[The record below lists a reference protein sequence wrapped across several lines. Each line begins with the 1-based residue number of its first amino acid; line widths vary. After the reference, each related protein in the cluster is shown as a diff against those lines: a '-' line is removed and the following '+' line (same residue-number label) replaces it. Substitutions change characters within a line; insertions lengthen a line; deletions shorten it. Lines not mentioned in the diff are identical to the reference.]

1 MQKLFLLTFI
11 YLSIFNPSQEI
22 PTLKIGKAKAHRDI
36 SGNYTPLAVSLS
48 TEDKGTKVKP
58 VDLICVVDKSG
69 SMGGKPFE
77 LVLESLRY
85 LINLMDET
93 DNFALVTFS
102 DDAQLVNGLTK
113 MTSENKKII
122 LNSLSTLSVYG
133 ATNIYDGLKTA
144 LDLLTNDYSSGDRV
158 ASIILLSDGYDNY
171 YYQEVANMFKTYM
184 RSTKKDD
191 YIFTLYTFGYGT
203 DFDYELLNQ
212 IALSK
217 DGAYFD
223 IEQLSDVG
231 DAFLKIYGSLSTV
244 ANVNVQ
250 LTIQSKFKI
259 IGVCGM
265 EDMYDANITSDII
278 SSFYVTLI
286 QVIYGKNYNFVLF
299 FDVPFTTPLYT
310 EVLKVTVSKL
320 DLFANYLWTGIF
332 SLPAYEEYIRC
343 IVVDFFKEGY
353 NKQSTGEIDN
363 GIEWIKSNYNGTR
376 NWVKELDAAKADLM
390 TGEVGKANLLS
401 KISELK
407 TCRIGTH
414 YDEGNSFQRQLISNS
429 HNLNISKLE
438 KIEIEGQKL
447 IDYISPNNYYYLY
460 LSEGIGKVNN
470 LPFSGKSS
478 SFIIYSDDNFGQIN
492 ITADDY
498 MQLYFD
504 KKSIQRLQ
512 TIVDFSHV
520 GKFIIKKDLPFD
532 FYTRVDGKRDIT
544 FNIDFQNLD
553 IQLSDESNIYDLLE
567 LNAYILSDN
576 DIDNLV
582 NDENT
587 LNTFKKFR
595 GEFNKKLGIGKV
607 VLKQREISDNLNSI
621 YNNYLYIIINKV
633 PGITSNII
641 NKVQGQFFFIPNDYI
656 YSSVPANCNI
666 FSHIEQ
672 GDNSAHMYT
681 LEINSTSF
689 NESFMIEFESI
700 DNNELDIKILNYEDV
715 VNNIID
721 LYNDYD
727 RYEIDKKKISNK
739 IYMTVMQKDK
749 NEIIDNKIILS
760 IFSTEVDHIP
770 TSNLS
775 YAFKYFSGYQA
786 FSPNLISTDLIFE
799 SSLINETTNELMDTT
814 NELMDSTNEIK
825 DSTNEIKDST
835 DELLDTTNE
844 IMETTEEI
852 KKIIDELTTD
862 ELTETTAKLMNITNK
877 IVETTNKFEETTNKF
892 EETTNKIEETTN
904 KIEETTNKIKE
915 TTNEIEETTNEIK
928 ETTNEIE
935 ETSQIGKN
943 RISVILLGFA
953 RYSYSSFDR
962 MINFLIYFA
971 YIEKNVYAKKI
982 TIILFINYKRFSRYL
997 QAHSETQ
1004 GECTLIEDDS
1014 LYQKKY
1020 KCSIETNGKEID
1032 NIKFDRN
1039 IYVNDNDIDFS
1050 NIEISPIGIKYLH
1063 NIQDVGKQDL
1073 FDNKM
1078 LYILNQTELIID
1090 NNKNQLNINGYM
1102 NDNSFTYNNFN
1113 LDIVLTYYFEE
1124 KIANISCNA
1133 TIMQI
1138 TNKCYFECGT
1148 KNEITG
1154 SLGSAY
1160 SNLGDANLIVSI
1172 PQQNDNY
1179 INFKEKRTNYNSDGY
1194 GTEKDSKLSG
1204 GIIALI
1210 VIACVFGFI
1219 IIIVVVIYCYK
1230 KRSASKK
1237 EAETGTTMMRFSTN
1251 NYI

>member
-1 MQKLFLLTFI
+1 MPTFFICLTIFI
-11 YLSIFNPSQEI
+11 PSKET
-22 PTLKIGKAKAHRDI
+22 PTLTIGRARSHEDM
-36 SGNYTPLAVSLS
+36 SGTYTPLDVSLS

-69 SMGGKPFE
+69 SMEGAPFE

-93 DNFALVTFS
+93 DNFALITFS
-102 DDAQLVNGLTK
+102 SYAQLVNGLTK

-122 LNSLSTLSVYG
+122 LNSLSTLSAYG
-133 ATNIYDGLKTA
+133 MTNIYDGLKTA

-171 YYQEVANMFKTYM
+171 NDGQVVNNFKTYM
-184 RSTKKDD
+184 RNTKKDD
-191 YIFTLYTFGYGT
+191 YVFTMYAFGYGT

-212 IALSK
+212 IALIK

-223 IEQLSDVG
+223 IDQLSDVG

-244 ANVNVQ
+244 VNVNVQ
-250 LTIQSKFKI
+250 LKIQSKFRI
-259 IGVCGM
+259 ISIYGI
-265 EDMYDANITSDII
+265 EDMHDANITNGTI
-278 SSFYVTLI
+278 SSFYVKLI
-286 QVIYGKNYNFVLF
+286 QVVYGKKYDFVLLV
-299 FDVPFTTPLYT
+299 DVPRTTPLFT
-310 EVLKVTVSKL
+310 EVLNATVSRL
-320 DLFANYLWTGIF
+320 DLFENFLWDGKF
-332 SLPAYEEYIRC
+332 SPSAYEEYIRC
-343 IVVDFFKEGY
+343 IVVDFFEEGY
-353 NKQSTGEIDN
+353 KKQSMGEIDN
-363 GIEWIKSNYNGTR
+363 GIKWIKNNYNGTK
-376 NWVKELDAAKADLM
+376 NWVKELDGVKADLI

-407 TCRIGTH
+407 TSRIGTH
-414 YDEGNSFQRQLISNS
+414 YDEGNSYQRELISNS

-438 KIEIEGQKL
+438 KIEIKGQKL
-447 IDYISPNNYYYLY
+447 IDCTSPNNYYYFY
-460 LSEGIGKVNN
+460 LNEGKGKINDIT
-470 LPFSGKSS
+470 FSGKSS
-478 SFIIYSDDNFGQIN
+478 SFIIYSNDSFGHIN
-492 ITADDY
+492 ITADDS
-498 MQLYFD
+498 MKLYFD
-504 KKSIQRLQ
+504 QKTIQRLQ
-512 TIVDFSHV
+512 TVVDFDHV
-520 GKFIIKKDLPFD
+520 GKFIIKKDVPFD

-544 FNIDFQNLD
+544 FNIEFQNLN
-553 IQLSDESNIYDLLE
+553 INLSDESNIYNLLE

-582 NDENT
+582 NNENT

-607 VLKQREISDNLNSI
+607 VLKQRDISDNLNSI

-633 PGITSNII
+633 SGITSNMI
-641 NKVQGQFFFIPNDYI
+641 NQVQGQFFFIPNNYI
-656 YSSVPANCNI
+656 YSSVPVKCNV

-681 LEINSTSF
+681 LEINSTSLKD
-689 NESFMIEFESI
+689 SFMIEFEPI
-700 DNNELDIKILNYEDV
+700 DNNELDIKILNYQDV
-715 VNNIID
+715 VDDKID

-727 RYEIDKKKISNK
+727 GYEIDKKKISNK
-739 IYMTVMQKDK
+739 IYMTVMKKDH

-760 IFSTEVDHIP
+760 IFSSEVDHIP
-770 TSNLS
+770 SSNLS
-775 YAFKYFSGYQA
+775 YVFKYYSVYQEFS
-786 FSPNLISTDLIFE
+786 SNLISTDFTVE
-799 SSLINETTNELMDTT
+799 SSNINEITNGLMDTTNELKDITNEMKDATNEINYTINELFETTNEIKDTTNELMDTI
-814 NELMDSTNEIK
+814 NEIEETTIK
-825 DSTNEIKDST
+825 IKETTNKIE
-835 DELLDTTNE
+835 ETTNE
-844 IMETTEEI
+844 I
-852 KKIIDELTTD
+852 
-862 ELTETTAKLMNITNK
+862 
-877 IVETTNKFEETTNKF
+877 EETIN
-892 EETTNKIEETTN
+892 EIEETTN

-953 RYSYSSFDR
+953 RYSYSSFGR

-997 QAHSETQ
+997 QAYSETQ

-1078 LYILNQTELIID
+1078 LYILAQAELIIN
-1090 NNKNQLNINGYM
+1090 NNKNQLIINGYM
-1102 NDNSFTYNNFN
+1102 NENSFTYNNFN
-1113 LDIVLTYYFEE
+1113 LEIVFNYLFVEFIT
-1124 KIANISCNA
+1124 NISCNA
-1133 TIMQI
+1133 TMHN
-1138 TNKCYFECGT
+1138 NKYNFECGT
-1148 KNEITG
+1148 KDKIEGILN
-1154 SLGSAY
+1154 SAY
-1160 SNLGDANLIVSI
+1160 SNLGNANLIVCI
-1172 PQQNDNY
+1172 PQENNKY
-1179 INFKEKRTNYNSDGY
+1179 INFKEIRTNNNRNN
-1194 GTEKDSKLSG
+1194 TEKKSKLSKG
-1204 GIIALI
+1204 QIAVFIIFCVIGLIALI
-1210 VIACVFGFI
+1210 ALI
-1219 IIIVVVIYCYK
+1219 IHCCK
-1230 KRSASKK
+1230 KRYNKK
-1237 EAETGTTMMRFSTN
+1237 EDEETGTTMMSFPSSSYTN
-1251 NYI
+1251 

>member
-69 SMGGKPFE
+69 SMEGAPFE

-158 ASIILLSDGYDNY
+158 ASIILLSDGYDNFY
-171 YYQEVANMFKTYM
+171 FQEVANMFKTYM

-544 FNIDFQNLD
+544 FNIDFQNFD

-656 YSSVPANCNI
+656 YSSVPANCNV

-700 DNNELDIKILNYEDV
+700 DNNELDIKILNYQDV

-814 NELMDSTNEIK
+814 NELFQTTNELMDSTNEIK

-877 IVETTNKFEETTNKF
+877 IVETTNKFEETTNKIVETTNKF
-892 EETTNKIEETTN
+892 EETTNKF
-904 KIEETTNKIKE
+904 
-915 TTNEIEETTNEIK
+915 EETTNENV
-928 ETTNEIE
+928 ETTNAIE
-935 ETSQIGKN
+935 EASQIIIN
-943 RISVILLGFA
+943 QISVILLGFA
-953 RYSYSSFDR
+953 KYSYSSINR
-962 MINFLIYFA
+962 IINFLIYFA
-971 YIEKNVYAKKI
+971 YIEKNIYAKNI
-982 TIILFINYKRFSRYL
+982 TIKVIINYKTTRRVL
-997 QAHSETQ
+997 QSYSETQ

-1020 KCSIETNGKEID
+1020 NCSIETNGQEID
-1032 NIKFDRN
+1032 NIKLDRN
-1039 IYVNDNDIDFS
+1039 ITVIDNDIDFS
-1050 NIEISPIGIKYLH
+1050 NIEISPMGLMYIN

-1113 LDIVLTYYFEE
+1113 LDIVLTDYFEE
-1124 KIANISCNA
+1124 KIAYISCNA
-1133 TIMQI
+1133 TMQI

-1154 SLGSAY
+1154 SLDSAY

-1179 INFKEKRTNYNSDGY
+1179 INFKGKRTNYNSDGY

-1219 IIIVVVIYCYK
+1219 IIIVVVIYCYR
-1230 KRSASKK
+1230 KRSAKK

>member
-1 MQKLFLLTFI
+1 MPTFFICLTIFI
-11 YLSIFNPSQEI
+11 PSKET
-22 PTLKIGKAKAHRDI
+22 PTLTIGRARSHEDM
-36 SGNYTPLAVSLS
+36 SGTYTPLDVSLS

-69 SMGGKPFE
+69 SMIGTPFE

-102 DDAQLVNGLTK
+102 DEAQLVNGLTK

-122 LNSLSTLSVYG
+122 LNNLSTLSANG
-133 ATNIYDGLKTA
+133 GTNIYEGLKTA

-171 YYQEVANMFKTYM
+171 NDGQVVNNFKTYM
-184 RSTKKDD
+184 RNTKKDD
-191 YIFTLYTFGYGT
+191 YVFTMYAFGYGT

-212 IALSK
+212 IALIK

-223 IEQLSDVG
+223 IDQLSDVG

-244 ANVNVQ
+244 VNVNVQ
-250 LTIQSKFKI
+250 LKIQSKFRI
-259 IGVCGM
+259 ISIYGI
-265 EDMYDANITSDII
+265 EDMHDANITNGTI
-278 SSFYVTLI
+278 SSFYVKLI
-286 QVIYGKNYNFVLF
+286 QVVYGKKYDFVLLV
-299 FDVPFTTPLYT
+299 DVPRTTPLFT
-310 EVLKVTVSKL
+310 EVLNATVSRL
-320 DLFANYLWTGIF
+320 DLFENFLWDGKF
-332 SLPAYEEYIRC
+332 SPSAYEEYIRC
-343 IVVDFFKEGY
+343 IVVDFFEEGY
-353 NKQSTGEIDN
+353 KKQSMGEIDN
-363 GIEWIKSNYNGTR
+363 GIKWIKNNYNGTK
-376 NWVKELDAAKADLM
+376 NWVKELDGVKADLI

-407 TCRIGTH
+407 TSRIGTH
-414 YDEGNSFQRQLISNS
+414 YDEGNSYQRELISNS

-438 KIEIEGQKL
+438 KIEIKGQKL
-447 IDYISPNNYYYLY
+447 IDCTSPNNYYYFY
-460 LSEGIGKVNN
+460 LNEGKGKINDIT
-470 LPFSGKSS
+470 FSGKSS
-478 SFIIYSDDNFGQIN
+478 SFIIYSNDSFGHIN
-492 ITADDY
+492 ITADDS
-498 MQLYFD
+498 MKLYFD
-504 KKSIQRLQ
+504 QKTIQRLQ
-512 TIVDFSHV
+512 TVVDFDHV
-520 GKFIIKKDLPFD
+520 GKFIIKKDVPFD

-544 FNIDFQNLD
+544 FNIEFQNLN
-553 IQLSDESNIYDLLE
+553 INLSDESNIYNLLE

-582 NDENT
+582 NNENT

-607 VLKQREISDNLNSI
+607 VLKQRDISDNLNSI

-633 PGITSNII
+633 SGITSNMI
-641 NKVQGQFFFIPNDYI
+641 NQVQGQFFFIPNNYI
-656 YSSVPANCNI
+656 YSSVPVKCNV

-681 LEINSTSF
+681 LEINSTSLKD
-689 NESFMIEFESI
+689 SFMIEFEPI
-700 DNNELDIKILNYEDV
+700 DNNELDIKILNYQDV
-715 VNNIID
+715 VDDKID

-727 RYEIDKKKISNK
+727 GYEIDKKKISNK
-739 IYMTVMQKDK
+739 IYMTVMKKDH

-760 IFSTEVDHIP
+760 IFSSEVEHIP
-770 TSNLS
+770 SSNLS
-775 YAFKYFSGYQA
+775 YVFKYYSVYQEFS
-786 FSPNLISTDLIFE
+786 SNLISTDFIVE
-799 SSLINETTNELMDTT
+799 SSNINEITNGLMDTTNELKDITNEMKDATNEINYTINELFETTNEIKDTTNELMDTI
-814 NELMDSTNEIK
+814 NEI
-825 DSTNEIKDST
+825 
-835 DELLDTTNE
+835 
-844 IMETTEEI
+844 
-852 KKIIDELTTD
+852 
-862 ELTETTAKLMNITNK
+862 
-877 IVETTNKFEETTNKF
+877 EETTIKIK
-892 EETTNKIEETTN
+892 ETTNKIEETTN
-904 KIEETTNKIKE
+904 EIEETI
-915 TTNEIEETTNEIK
+915 NEIEETTNEIK

-953 RYSYSSFDR
+953 RYSYSSFGR

-1032 NIKFDRN
+1032 NIIFDRN
-1039 IYVNDNDIDFS
+1039 ISVNDNDIDFS

-1172 PQQNDNY
+1172 PQQNYNY